1 MNNSIYP
8 CIFIMKSYMGFA
20 IVVVYMNDLNPV
32 ETLKE
37 FIRTTDH
44 LKKKF
49 EMKDFRKTKF
59 FIGL

>member
-1 MNNSIYP
+1 
-8 CIFIMKSYMGFA
+8 MKSYMGFA

-32 ETLKE
+32 ETPKE
-37 FIRTTDH
+37 FIRTTNH

-59 FIGL
+59 FIAL